1 MASFS
6 GQGAASGAAGGA
18 AMGTM
23 IMPGWGTA
31 VGAVA
36 GGLLGAF
43 GGPSSGDE
51 KALKKEQEY
60 LNYMKALSLEQ
71 PKAEQARL
79 TAGFQTN
86 LATLGLLGQP
96 GTYDLPPG
104 AMPSALPGGLLGPP
118 PGAGDVTVSYIDPT
132 IKGKHIAKLLGK
144 QPGDPLTQADLDK
157 VAEME
162 ASQKGKRGKQR
173 YSRIET
179 RTEDAQTFFDTTSKL
194 AQKDPTAA
202 QQLQREKYG
211 KEYFE
216 DFRQTREGVLDP
228 QKFAQT
234 AAASPAAQIVSKQL
248 AEARDL
254 SNPQSNFR
262 QTLEQSITNPIIES
276 GAEALRESMRYIQN
290 QAAKG
295 GTARRT
301 ALKEAQTMLS
311 IERSNRMVAQEMWQ
325 KNLAF
330 ETWIRDY
337 QRTAVNSAVGF
348 VQGLGVNEY
357 VGAMN
362 SAGRFMAETVAPHTA
377 AYSAQAYQ
385 LGMTKK
391 KDNLGKMILG
401 GAMMGASAYSAFK
414 QPGGGGA
421 TTMPS
426 QPAEFGGFG
435 PASNMPA
442 YSGPGSSQ
450 GPLYTPPQG
459 GQGMLANAPAYGG
472 GVTYGGTQ

>member
-1 MASFS
+1 MATNPLEW
-6 GQGAASGAAGGA
+6 GMAGK
-18 AMGTM
+18 
-23 IMPGWGTA
+23 
-31 VGAVA
+31 
-36 GGLLGAF
+36 LLGSF
-43 GGPSSGDE
+43 GESSGE
-51 KALKKEQEY
+51 ERKRKELREY
-60 LNYMKALSLEQ
+60 SSYLQAQSMEV

-118 PGAGDVTVSYIDPT
+118 PGAGPVTVSYIDPT
-132 IKGKHIAKLLGK
+132 IKGQHIAKLLGK

-157 VAEME
+157 IAEME
-162 ASQKGKRGKQR
+162 SKQKGKRGKQR
-173 YSRIET
+173 YSRVET
-179 RTEDAQTFFDTTSKL
+179 REEDPQSFFDTTSKL

-202 QQLQREKYG
+202 QQLYREKYG
-211 KEYFE
+211 KEFFE
-216 DFRQTREGVLDP
+216 EFRQSREGVLDP

-254 SNPQSNFR
+254 SNPQSHFR
-262 QTLEQSITNPIIES
+262 QTLEQSIQNPIIEG

-301 ALKEAQTMLS
+301 ALKEAQTMLA

-348 VQGLGVNEY
+348 VAGLGVNEY

-362 SAGRFMAETVAPHTA
+362 SAGRFMVETVAPHA
-377 AYSAQAYQ
+377 AQYAASAYQ
-385 LGMTKK
+385 LSFDKK
-391 KDNLGKMILG
+391 KEALQKMIIG
-401 GAMMGASAYSAFK
+401 AGAVIAGGIVGGPAGAMIGGQVAGMVT
-414 QPGGGGA
+414 GGGA
-421 TTMPS
+421 EMPS
-426 QPAEFGGFG
+426 QFGGLLGGGRTSIPVPGAPQVLGG
-435 PASNMPA
+435 PVDVGEPI
-442 YSGPGSSQ
+442 SGVS
-450 GPLYTPPQG
+450 
-459 GQGMLANAPAYGG
+459 YGG
-472 GVTYGGTQ
+472 F

>member
-1 MASFS
+1 MAFDSR
-6 GQGAASGAAGGA
+6 GAASGAVGGA
-18 AMGTM
+18 AMGASVGG
-23 IMPGWGTA
+23 PWGA
-31 VGAVA
+31 AIGGVA

-43 GGPSSGDE
+43 GSSSGDE
-51 KALKKEQEY
+51 TAMKKEQEY

-104 AMPSALPGGLLGPP
+104 AMPSAVPGGLLGPP
-118 PGAGDVTVSYIDPT
+118 PGAGPVTVSYIDPT

-157 VAEME
+157 IAEAE
-162 ASQKGKRGKQR
+162 ASAKGKRGKKR
-173 YSRIET
+173 YGRVVT
-179 RTEDAQTFFDTTSKL
+179 REEDAQTFFDTTSKL

-211 KEYFE
+211 KAYFD
-216 DFRQTREGVLDP
+216 DFRQAREGVLDP

-254 SNPQSNFR
+254 SNPQSHFR
-262 QTLEQSITNPIIES
+262 QTLEQSIQNPIIES

-301 ALKEAQTMLS
+301 ALKEAQTMLA

-377 AYSAQAYQ
+377 QYSAQAYQ
-385 LGMTKK
+385 LSMNKK
-391 KDNLGKMILG
+391 KDNMGRMILG
-401 GAMMGASAYSAFK
+401 GAMTAMSIGLTPKSPNTGAN
-414 QPGGGGA
+414 
-421 TTMPS
+421 TMPEN
-426 QPAEFGGFG
+426 PPGFGGFG
-435 PASNMPA
+435 PAINMPA
-442 YSGPGSSQ
+442 YTGGAPSTGPLYQPPVQGQ
-450 GPLYTPPQG
+450 GPL
-459 GQGMLANAPAYGG
+459 LNAPAYGG
-472 GVTYGGTQ
+472 GVTYGGTR